1 MQHHFRTR
9 EANLR
14 QTHGARAGPRLD
26 SLFEQS
32 RLLLSKL
39 KHVPKPSFQGS
50 PSSRLNHRM
59 LKRPDLSAQTPAP
72 TGRNTEVH
80 NRDQTLDLPLSSG
93 PAGMM
98 NPIALHSPPFARGLD
113 PSWSEQGIPGSAP
126 VLAAWHLKS
135 SAGSSG
141 SE

>member
-1 MQHHFRTR
+1 M
-9 EANLR
+9 
-14 QTHGARAGPRLD
+14 GPRLD

-32 RLLLSKL
+32 RLILSKL
-39 KHVPKPSFQGS
+39 KCIPKPSFQGS

-59 LKRPDLSAQTPAP
+59 LRCPDLSAQRHQLPQGETQRST
-72 TGRNTEVH
+72 TGTKPW
-80 NRDQTLDLPLSSG
+80 TSLLSSG

-98 NPIALHSPPFARGLD
+98 KPIALRSPPFARGLD
-113 PSWSEQGIPGSAP
+113 PSWPEQGIPHSAP

-141 SE
+141 SEEHYSHRQMGDIIKPSL